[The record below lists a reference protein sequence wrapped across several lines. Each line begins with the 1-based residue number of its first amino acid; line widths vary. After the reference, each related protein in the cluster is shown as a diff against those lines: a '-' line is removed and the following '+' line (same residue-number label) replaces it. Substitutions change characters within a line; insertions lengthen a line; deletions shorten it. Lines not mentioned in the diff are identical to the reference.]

1 MSDVLTTKLSDMAL
15 KRKRIQKLWSR
26 RGGAPLP
33 SFDEEDFSRDGIVLN
48 LQHFIEDL
56 TDCCKHLVLIR
67 DLGVPKDNK
76 EVFALLHQGGLIDFE
91 TREYLSKANG
101 LRNNLVHRYTKTEMY
116 IVQRAVEK
124 ELGRLYAAA
133 QKLVREEYDRSLE
146 KDSQREQKPKAPWTP
161 GSNMDFSP

>member
-15 KRKRIQKLWSR
+15 KRSRIRKLWSM

-76 EVFALLHQGGLIDFE
+76 EVFALLHQGGLIDSE

-101 LRNNLVHRYTKTEMY
+101 LRNIMTYRYATIGDY
-116 IVQRAVEK
+116 I
-124 ELGRLYAAA
+124 LH
-133 QKLVREEYDRSLE
+133 
-146 KDSQREQKPKAPWTP
+146 
-161 GSNMDFSP
+161 